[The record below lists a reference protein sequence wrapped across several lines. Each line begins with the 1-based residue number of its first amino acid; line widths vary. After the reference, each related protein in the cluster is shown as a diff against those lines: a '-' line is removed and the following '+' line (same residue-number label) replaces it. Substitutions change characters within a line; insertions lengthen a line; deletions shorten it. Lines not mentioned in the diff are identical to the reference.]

1 MEGREIEGG
10 GGGERGLG
18 VCEDEHYA
26 LYLSSKRA
34 SAAADADA
42 AVAAVRLME
51 LRMMSGA
58 VLLSSHLVL
67 RRELQVC
74 LKLNH

>member
-1 MEGREIEGG
+1 
-10 GGGERGLG
+10 

-34 SAAADADA
+34 SAAAAAADA

-67 RRELQVC
+67 LRELQVC